1 MSGQS
6 SRVLRHAPFCR
17 LQLKRR
23 APKTMYHR
31 RMHCLLPRKGAATL
45 EFALVSPI
53 VFFIVLASI
62 QFAGL
67 LMSQNVLTAAAREGG
82 RVASMPSTVSDATV
96 ITAVQDRLSR
106 GGVDPALISV
116 VVGTPVV
123 GTPTAWAN
131 LDTGDEVTVSV
142 SGSMREM
149 SWIGA
154 VSIIPGTTLSSEITY
169 ERE

>member
-53 VFFIVLASI
+53 VIFIVLASI

-82 RVASMPSTVSDATV
+82 RVASMPSTVSDHTV
-96 ITAVQDRLSR
+96 IAAVQDRLSR
-106 GGVDPALISV
+106 GGVNPALISIKV
-116 VVGTPVV
+116 D
-123 GTPTAWAN
+123 TPTEEWEN
-131 LDTGDEVTVSV
+131 LDTGDEMTVSV

-154 VSIIPGTTLSSEITY
+154 VSIIPSTTLSSEITY
-169 ERE
+169 KRE

>member
-82 RVASMPSTVSDATV
+82 RVASMPSTVSNDTV
-96 ITAVQDRLSR
+96 IAAVQDRLSR
-106 GGVDPALISV
+106 GGVNPALISIDV
-116 VVGTPVV
+116 D
-123 GTPTAWAN
+123 TPTAWAN

-154 VSIIPGTTLSSEITY
+154 VKIIPSTTLSSQITY
-169 ERE
+169 KRE